1 MDYNS
6 KRYKVFGNNIRTG
19 YPKIYFSSKE
29 KVKVMIDTILG
40 CLD

>member
-19 YPKIYFSSKE
+19 YPKNLLLEQGEGEGDDRYYSRVS
-29 KVKVMIDTILG
+29 
-40 CLD
+40 